1 MALINKLN
9 DIGDAIRQKTGGTEK
24 LTLEQMVTEI
34 AAIETG
40 GSEPAVIEALVVT
53 KNGTYTPGEG
63 VDGFNP
69 VTVNVAGGSGS
80 YKNAEEVEW

>member
-9 DIGDAIRQKTGGTEK
+9 NIGDAIRAKTGGTEK

-40 GSEPAVIEALVVT
+40 GSAPAVVEALEVT
-53 KNGTYTPGEG
+53 ENGTYTPREG

-69 VTVNVAGGSGS
+69 VVVNVSS
-80 YKNAEEVEW
+80 SSDLPISEEAEF

>member
-9 DIGDAIRQKTGGTEK
+9 DIGDAIRAKTGKEDK

-40 GSEPAVIEALVVT
+40 SDPVIEALVVT
-53 KNGTYTPGEG
+53 TNGTYTPGEG

-69 VTVNVAGGSGS
+69 VTVAVSGGGGGGD
-80 YKNAEEVEW
+80 YQNAEEVKW

>member
-9 DIGDAIRQKTGGTEK
+9 DIGDAIRAKTGKEDK

-34 AAIETG
+34 AAIKG
-40 GSEPAVIEALVVT
+40 GGVVEALVVT
-53 KNGTYTPGEG
+53 ENGTYVPSEG

-69 VTVNVAGGSGS
+69 VTVNVAGGGGD
-80 YKNAEEVEW
+80 YKNAEEVKW